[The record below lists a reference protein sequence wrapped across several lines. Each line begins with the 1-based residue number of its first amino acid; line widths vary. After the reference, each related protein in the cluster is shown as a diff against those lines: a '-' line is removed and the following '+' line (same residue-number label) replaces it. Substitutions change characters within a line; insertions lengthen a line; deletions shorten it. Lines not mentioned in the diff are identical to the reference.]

1 MRTAGTRTLLA
12 TVAAAALLAAAAAQ
26 VQRLPLL
33 GESYFALLALFF
45 AVGIGTAWV
54 AVRVRARATARRP
67 GGERTASAPRRRRR
81 RRTPEEAREIGTVKW
96 FDRNKGYGFV
106 VRANGDEI
114 FVHNRHI
121 RRHGGDRYAIGDGQR
136 VSFVAVKRERGWQ
149 AEDVED
155 ASAPAARDPA
165 R

>member
-1 MRTAGTRTLLA
+1 MNTNATRTLLA

-26 VQRLPLL
+26 LQRLPLL

-45 AVGIGTAWV
+45 AVGVGTAWV
-54 AVRVRARATARRP
+54 AVRVRARAT
-67 GGERTASAPRRRRR
+67 SAPRRRAAGRGAAPR
-81 RRTPEEAREIGTVKW
+81 DNARPDGPREVGTVKW

-114 FVHNRHI
+114 FVHNRNI
-121 RRHGGDRYAIGDGQR
+121 RRRGRERGALGDGQR
-136 VSFVAVKRERGWQ
+136 ISFVAVERERGWQ

-155 ASAPAARDPA
+155 ASGDGH
-165 R
+165 